1 MGRPLFVKICCT
13 SAAGSYGIS
22 ERAGV
27 HAAKEGWEMGK
38 DYLGLRLTAYGLLA
52 MSALIALALAFL

>member
-1 MGRPLFVKICCT
+1 
-13 SAAGSYGIS
+13 
-22 ERAGV
+22 
-27 HAAKEGWEMGK
+27 MGK